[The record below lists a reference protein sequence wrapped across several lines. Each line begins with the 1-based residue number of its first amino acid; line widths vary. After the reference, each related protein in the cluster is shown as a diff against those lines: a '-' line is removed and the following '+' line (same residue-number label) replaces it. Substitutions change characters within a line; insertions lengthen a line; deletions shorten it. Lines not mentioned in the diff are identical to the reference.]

1 MDTANNNE
9 QTGGE
14 KKPPQQG
21 ARPFHRPQGGYPA
34 RGGSRPASRGNNS
47 SRHGGPYRDG
57 PRGTG
62 ARPAQGGAPRPES
75 TVAPATRVKHLT
87 SRDRQRGRRMGAP
100 FVSPKE
106 ILTSVIPPLKEG
118 DVRFIHLGGVEE
130 IGRNMSF
137 VEFDNDIV
145 IVDCGFQFS
154 EEGTPGIDYIL
165 PNTEYLEQN
174 KHKIRGLVVTHGHLD
189 HIGGIPYIMEKI
201 GNPPLYCRNF
211 TSLMIQKRQ
220 EEFPHLPPL
229 DIQLVEKGQVRTLG
243 KIKVNFFGV
252 THAIPDSMGVV
263 IETPYGD
270 VVHTGDLR
278 LDHTDGEPSEI
289 EIDVYEFF
297 KNRKTLL
304 LVTDSTNAENP
315 GFSISEKVILKNI
328 EEIIRDTKGRLIIST
343 FASQVERL
351 LKMIEIAEKYGKK
364 IVIEGR
370 SMKTNVEIAKIAKI
384 INAKPETFVTTEE
397 MEHYPPDRIVI
408 LATGQQGEE
417 FAALMRI
424 ANKTHKYIR
433 LTPRDTI
440 LLSSSIVPGNE
451 RNVQKLKDNLSRQGA
466 YIISYK
472 SSDVHSSGHANADE
486 LAWIHQKI
494 NPKFFVPAHGYHYFH
509 RIHAEIAKRATGIA
523 DDHII
528 IPDNG
533 MVIEIQ
539 DQGTKII
546 ARKDC
551 SANRTPVFV
560 DGFSV
565 GGMQEV
571 VLRDRKTLAANGIFV
586 VVSTLNTATGRVTKS
601 PDIIS
606 RGFVYLRESQEL
618 LRQARYLTK
627 KTIEDNTL
635 GVKGTQQYDFD
646 FLKDQV
652 TDAIEHLLF
661 QETAKLPIVIPVIL
675 TV

>member
-1 MDTANNNE
+1 M
-9 QTGGE
+9 
-14 KKPPQQG
+14 
-21 ARPFHRPQGGYPA
+21 
-34 RGGSRPASRGNNS
+34 GS
-47 SRHGGPYRDG
+47 
-57 PRGTG
+57 
-62 ARPAQGGAPRPES
+62 
-75 TVAPATRVKHLT
+75 
-87 SRDRQRGRRMGAP
+87 P

-106 ILTSVIPPLKEG
+106 VLTSVIPPLKEG
-118 DVRFIHLGGVEE
+118 DIRFIHLGGVEE
-130 IGRNMSF
+130 VGRNMSF
-137 VEFDNDIV
+137 VEFGNDIIV
-145 IVDCGFQFS
+145 IDAGFQFS

-189 HIGGIPYIMEKI
+189 HIGGIPYIMGKI
-201 GNPPLYCRNF
+201 GNPPVYCRNF

-220 EEFPHLPPL
+220 EEFPHLAPL
-229 DIQLVEKGQVRTLG
+229 DIRLVEKGQPYTLG
-243 KIKVNFFGV
+243 STKVRFFGV

-270 VVHTGDLR
+270 VIHTGDLR

-289 EIDVYEFF
+289 EEEVYGFF
-297 KNRKTLL
+297 KDRNSLL
-304 LVTDSTNAENP
+304 LITDSTNAENP

-328 EEIIRDTKGRLIIST
+328 EDIIRDTKGRLIIST

-364 IVIEGR
+364 VVIEGR

-384 INAKPETFVTTEE
+384 INANPETFVTTEE
-397 MEHYPPDRIVI
+397 MEKYPPDRIVI

-424 ANKTHKYIR
+424 ANKTHKFIR

-440 LLSSSIVPGNE
+440 LLSSSIIPGNE

-466 YIISYK
+466 YIISYR

-494 NPKFFVPAHGYHYFH
+494 HAKFFVPAHGYHYFH
-509 RIHAEIAKRATGIA
+509 RIHAEIAKRATGMT
-523 DDHII
+523 DDHIV

-539 DQGTKII
+539 DQGSKII

-571 VLRDRKTLAANGIFV
+571 VLRDRQTLAANGIFV

-618 LRQARYLTK
+618 LRQARYLAK

-652 TDAIEHLLF
+652 TDAVEHLLF